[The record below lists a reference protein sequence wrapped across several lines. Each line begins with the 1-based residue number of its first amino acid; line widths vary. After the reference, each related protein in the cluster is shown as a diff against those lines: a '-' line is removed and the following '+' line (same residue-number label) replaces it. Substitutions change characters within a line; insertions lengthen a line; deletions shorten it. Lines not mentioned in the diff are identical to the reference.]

1 MTSKRAW
8 SALAAGAAAIV
19 VYYLIPGR
27 EQSALY
33 FVIGAT
39 SVVGIFVGVRR
50 NTAVEQRLAWY
61 LFTVGLALEVAGDFV
76 GTIVYELGLNREPP
90 VPGIDDVLYLAG
102 YPFLIVAAFMLVQ
115 RLRLVRSGVVLDSLI
130 VFLAVGLVQ
139 WVYFIDPY
147 NHEGLSHTAERLVS
161 QAYPA
166 MDAFLLVAVGQLLMR
181 YVKNV
186 SFAAFIAGIASLI
199 VADEVFAIA
208 NSGYA
213 GLDWIDAF
221 FLGSYVLLAFATLHP
236 SVEEIHANE
245 DDSARLALPRL
256 VLLGGAL
263 LTAPCVL
270 LAEKAAGH
278 RTHLSVGIFGV
289 LVALAVL
296 LRIVGVLRDVESAHS
311 AEQRARRES
320 ETAQQLLAVQ
330 NQRLRELD
338 TLKDEFLSSVSH
350 ELRTP
355 LTSIQGY
362 VELLREDEGNPMK
375 RGYLDII
382 ERNSERLLGLVAD
395 VLFAARVL
403 EGQLRFEFQP
413 VDVARLVHQAV
424 EEARPRATSAGI
436 ELLAHDGTAPEVDG
450 EPARLSQLLDNLVS
464 NAIKF
469 TPNGGRVDVRTSAAD
484 GFVRIEVS
492 DTGVGLSAA
501 DRDHLFERFFRSQT
515 ALERQIQGTGLGLYI
530 SRAIV
535 EAHGGRI
542 GVTSVEGEGTTFLVE
557 LPVRA

>member
-1 MTSKRAW
+1 MTPKRAW
-8 SALAAGAAAIV
+8 IALGAGAAAIV
-19 VYYLIPGR
+19 VYYLIPSR
-27 EQSALY
+27 EQSGLY
-33 FVIGAT
+33 FLIGVA
-39 SVVGIFVGVRR
+39 SVAGLFIGIRR
-50 NTAVEQRLAWY
+50 NVAAEQQLAWY
-61 LFTVGLALEVAGDFV
+61 VFTAGIALEVAGDFV

-90 VPGIDDVLYLAG
+90 VPGVDDAFYLAG
-102 YPFLIVAAFMLVQ
+102 YPFLVVAAFMLVQ
-115 RLRLVRSGVVLDSLI
+115 RLRRVRAGAVLDSLI

-147 NHEGLSHTAERLVS
+147 NHDGLTHTAERVVS

-181 YVKNV
+181 YVRNV
-186 SFAAFIAGIASLI
+186 SFAALIGGIALLI
-199 VADEVFAIA
+199 AADEVFAVGNA
-208 NSGYA
+208 GYA
-213 GLDWIDAF
+213 GIKWVDAL
-221 FLGSYVLLAFATLHP
+221 FLGSYVLLAFTALHP
-236 SVEEIHANE
+236 SVEEIRPSE
-245 DDSARLALPRL
+245 EGTARLAIARL
-256 VLLGGAL
+256 ALLGGAL
-263 LTAPCVL
+263 LTAPSVL

-278 RTHLSVGIFGV
+278 RVHLSIGIFGL
-289 LVALAVL
+289 LVAAAVL
-296 LRIVGVLRDVESAHS
+296 LRIVGVVRDVEGAHLS
-311 AEQRARRES
+311 EQRARRES
-320 ETAQQLLAVQ
+320 ETAQQLLSVQ
-330 NQRLRELD
+330 NRRLRELD

-362 VELLREDEGNPMK
+362 VELLREDEGNSMK

-413 VDVARLVHQAV
+413 VDVATLVHQAV
-424 EEARPRATSAGI
+424 EDAQPRANSAGI
-436 ELLAHDGTAPEVDG
+436 ELVSHDGSVPEVEG
-450 EPARLSQLLDNLVS
+450 EPQRLGQLLDNLVS

-469 TPNGGRVDVRTSAAD
+469 TPKGGRVDVRTSAAD

-492 DTGVGLSAA
+492 DTGLGMSEE
-501 DRDHLFERFFRSQT
+501 DRSHLFERFFRSQT

-557 LPVRA
+557 LPVLA